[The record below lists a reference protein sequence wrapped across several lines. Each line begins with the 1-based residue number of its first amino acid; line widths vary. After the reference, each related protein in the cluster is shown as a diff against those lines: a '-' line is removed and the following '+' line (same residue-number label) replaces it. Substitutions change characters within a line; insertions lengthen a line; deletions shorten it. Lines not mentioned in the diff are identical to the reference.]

1 MAERQTKGFY
11 QDIESSETFKVG
23 EDKKT
28 DANLLNPSAQK
39 AVPNGF
45 VMNIGMESKSNNQKI
60 FLARK
65 AAQSRFTG
73 NYILDSFT
81 KLNDYMIDH
90 SKIKLKD
97 IAVTYR
103 LLATMINAGMPLIKS
118 LNTLAVQSEKIPK
131 LQRVLFDLAQQIETG
146 SSFSQSMEKYPEV
159 FSPAQIGAIQAGEA
173 SGQLNKTLKNLAT
186 EMEKSAAIVGK
197 VKGALVYPVVILCIM
212 FIVIFLMMV
221 LVIPQIS
228 QLFTDSGQELP
239 AVTQFLINMSNF
251 TVSYWWAIILVVLG
265 LVFGTISWK
274 NSKAGRY
281 YWDLLMLNIPVFGNL
296 VKKSTLSKF
305 AYSFGNLL
313 SSGVPIIKAMEIVAV
328 AVGNEVYRKRF
339 LLTAEDM
346 KSGIPMAEN
355 LSSSKLFP
363 SMLVNM
369 IEVGEQTAQL
379 ENVTQKVAEFYDEE
393 VSTAVT
399 ALTKIMEPLIIVI
412 VGITVGGLVAAI
424 MLPIIQLT
432 NVAGTIG

>member
-11 QDIESSETFKVG
+11 QDLESETFKIGEEKKADKSFLDKG
-23 EDKKT
+23 EDQT
-28 DANLLNPSAQK
+28 
-39 AVPNGF
+39 VPGF
-45 VMNIGMESKSNNQKI
+45 IMNIGLDKNATNQKI
-60 FLARK
+60 FLAK
-65 AAQSRFTG
+65 KGLQSKYTG
-73 NYILDSFT
+73 NSLLDSFT

-90 SKIKLKD
+90 SKITVKE
-97 IAVTYR
+97 IAVSYR

-118 LNTLAVQSEKIPK
+118 LNILGVQSEKNVK
-131 LQRVLFDLAQQIETG
+131 LQRVLFDLAHQIETG
-146 SSFSQSMEKYPEV
+146 SSFSQSMLKYPEV
-159 FSPAQIGAIQAGEA
+159 FSQAQVGAIQAGEA
-173 SGQLNKTLKNLAT
+173 SGQLNKTLRNLAT
-186 EMEKSAAIVGK
+186 EMEKSASIVGK
-197 VKGALVYPVVILCIM
+197 VKGAMVYPIAIITLM

-228 QLFTDSGQELP
+228 DLFTQSGQKLP
-239 AVTQFLINMSNF
+239 AITQLLIDMSHF
-251 TVSYWWAIILVVLG
+251 TLAYWWVILLLIIGSVSAV
-265 LVFGTISWK
+265 ISWK
-274 NSKAGRY
+274 NSKSGRY
-281 YWDLLMLNIPVFGNL
+281 YWDLFLLSIPVFGNL

-355 LSSSKLFP
+355 LSNSKLFP

-379 ENVTQKVAEFYDEE
+379 ENVTQKIGEFYDEE
-393 VSTAVT
+393 VSNAVT
-399 ALTKIMEPLIIVI
+399 ALTKVMEPLIIVV

-432 NVAGTIG
+432 NIAGGGIG